1 MAMSKVLHRVNDYQD
16 REPERR
22 ARYMQVA
29 VQLAAAGA
37 TYREIDAAT
46 GLSVGT
52 TGTWVSR
59 YSEFG
64 RDVAAAQAHF
74 RQHLR
79 EQHRAIVTAW
89 AAGLGS
95 GSGSGQGSS
104 GCVLSLPEAKR

>member
-29 VQLAAAGA
+29 VELAAAGA

-52 TGTWVSR
+52 TGTWASR

-64 RDVAAAQAHF
+64 RDLTAAQAHF
-74 RQHLR
+74 RQHQR
-79 EQHRAIVTAW
+79 EQHRAIVAAW
-89 AAGLGS
+89 AEGLRRGFGS
-95 GSGSGQGSS
+95 GHSR
-104 GCVLSLPEAKR
+104 P